1 MTSKKVTKTVI
12 SKPVDIKF
20 KTKSGKFVAFKAF
33 ETSLE
38 TNKSSHPPRRTSK
51 QSRRKKS

>member
-20 KTKSGKFVAFKAF
+20 KTKSGKLVAFKAF

-38 TNKSSHPPRRTSK
+38 TNKTPRRTSK